1 MVDPI
6 MNLIS
11 ETHDFCE
18 RREYAFNIISEYKII
33 THLANDQNYPF
44 KYIYM
49 YLIFPSKYKQD
60 LISLSVS
67 VLSLKTI
74 HILGTN

>member
-1 MVDPI
+1 

-18 RREYAFNIISEYKII
+18 SREYAFNIISEYKII

-44 KYIYM
+44 KYIYIYI